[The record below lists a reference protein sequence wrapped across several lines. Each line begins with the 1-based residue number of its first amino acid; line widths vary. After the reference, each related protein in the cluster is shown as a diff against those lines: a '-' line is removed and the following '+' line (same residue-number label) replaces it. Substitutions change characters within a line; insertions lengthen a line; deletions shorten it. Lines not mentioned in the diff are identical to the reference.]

1 MGFFKDINKMRKTGK
16 EMQKEQYGTSNP
28 FKMMSQGVSQA
39 NEMMDQYQAEAAKAQ
54 KLMSVGIQGQ
64 ATVKEMRDTGKLVNN
79 MPEIEF
85 DLDVQVEGR
94 DPYTATLRQVV
105 QHANLGQMQPGATV
119 PVRVDPD
126 DQNSLM
132 IG

>member
-1 MGFFKDINKMRKTGK
+1 MGFFKDVNKMRKTGK